1 MPELPTRV
9 ALRERRSRDQGTGD
23 ENDELAHGA
32 CSNAQPPEKREN
44 LAGAPP
50 PRAGDPRAHDPK

>member
-32 CSNAQPPEKREN
+32 CSNAQPPEKRDV
-44 LAGAPP
+44 ADG
-50 PRAGDPRAHDPK
+50 